1 MLMALSMTVVFVSTA
16 DAQIC
21 RGGRC
26 LAAFSPGTAISAQVN
41 AEANMLRAYGE
52 ASVDFEVARNYRAKA
67 VEMEI
72 KNSVD
77 YVRAYWDR
85 RSIGEAQRMKRHMTA
100 AQKQEL
106 SNSHLW
112 RRLRDLPELSAES
125 IPNGTALNFLL
136 DRLAGGVLAYRF
148 SEGGT
153 EFSLSALEQLELSPK
168 TIQQLRVRQDLA
180 TSGNTIF
187 RLNEGK
193 PLDVDW
199 WPAALRSST
208 FQKERNQF
216 EAARMVMMA
225 SSSDES
231 LENNLKVTFK
241 TYDDLAAAFYQHH
254 TRAVRLKSVQ
264 DHRQYG
270 LAKRFLQSL
279 AGELYRIRE
288 VGVKALNNDS
298 LRYEGSNLVS
308 LLTHMS
314 RNGLE
319 FAPALPGEEPAY
331 QQLFHMMRDLYVA
344 VGEDQVAERK

>member
-1 MLMALSMTVVFVSTA
+1 VLALTAAAVFVPAA
-16 DAQIC
+16 DAQVC
-21 RGGRC
+21 LRPGRC
-26 LAAFSPGTAISAQVN
+26 IAAFSPGTAISAQIH

-52 ASVDFEVARNYRAKA
+52 AAVDFEVARNYRAKA

-85 RSIGEAQRMKRHMTA
+85 RSIGEAERMKRHMTA
-100 AQKQEL
+100 ARKQEL
-106 SNSHLW
+106 RNSHLW
-112 RRLRDLPELSAES
+112 KRLRDLPELSAES
-125 IPNGTALNFLL
+125 IPNGVALNFLL

-148 SEGGT
+148 SEGGA
-153 EFSLSALEQLELSPK
+153 ELSLSSLEQLELPPQ
-168 TIQQLRVRQDLA
+168 TIHQLRVRQDLA
-180 TSGNTIF
+180 TSGNTVF
-187 RLNEGK
+187 RLREGK

-199 WPAALRSST
+199 WPAALRSGT
-208 FQKERNQF
+208 FQSERKQF
-216 EAARMVMMA
+216 EAARTVLMA
-225 SSSDES
+225 SASDES
-231 LENNLKVTFK
+231 LENNLKGTFK
-241 TYDDLAAAFYQHH
+241 AYDDLAAAFHQHH
-254 TRAVRLKSVQ
+254 TRSVRLKSVQ

-288 VGVKALNNDS
+288 VGVKALQNDS
-298 LRYEGSNLVS
+298 LRYDGSNLVS

-319 FAPALPGEEPAY
+319 FAPSLPGEEPAY

-344 VGEDQVAERK
+344 VGEDQAEKK